1 MREQW
6 PHLLQLWEKEEE
18 DVTRRK
24 IRIGR
29 GKDDSCNDE
38 GTEPDEEEEEE
49 EERYRWEDGVGS
61 NEKDELDRR
70 QEERQYTGGSGGSRR
85 QED

>member
-18 DVTRRK
+18 DVTRRQ

-38 GTEPDEEEEEE
+38 GKEQDPGEEEE
-49 EERYRWEDGVGS
+49 EERYRWEDGVGY
-61 NEKDELDRR
+61 NEEDGFDRR
-70 QEERQYTGGSGGSRR
+70 QEERQYAGGSSGSRR